1 MLELTRWAI
10 VAVLWVLVPL
20 RADALPLSD
29 FESTLDGW
37 VVLGQPGSVTRV
49 SGKGQARRGQGALA
63 YRYEVREGAVQ
74 VLMSPLQGASL
85 VGAQSLT
92 LSVKVSELTTVL
104 LSLEEQGGG
113 RWTVPAVIVPG
124 AWNDLKIPLSAL
136 VLARGADDPVD
147 PNGRLDLERVRQISV
162 LDAAA
167 MLVARSERMARMFSV
182 PLGER
187 QMLLDDIGF
196 SKEAAGAATQPGAG
210 DASSVRRIDHLAQA
224 GFGGM
229 ALGINDLRRAST
241 SGADQVVMTYPK
253 GPGLVMTWMQPV
265 SPGTFRSGDTV
276 RLTLGASMATELV
289 FKAEQANGDKF
300 ETRLNV
306 AASESPQTLSV
317 TLADLERSD
326 DSGSRRSQARPEEI
340 NQIVLMDAGGWF
352 ASKGVNRLSLWAM
365 SAQGG
370 AAPAANTQARND
382 DGSATAVPTAQV
394 RTPGWSTWTK
404 RSQPIHSG
412 PYSLVGD
419 PSVIKDGQRYR
430 MYYTCFDP
438 RRKGP
443 AICQATS
450 EHGYDWTDVQV
461 SKPVPGLMIEARPG
475 RWDDAHETP
484 YAMKYRGTYFLYFVG
499 YRDKGGFAKSFPA
512 YLGLATSTDGVHFT
526 REDEP
531 IVKTTPQ
538 GYDNDAVFSPSIVP
552 YQGELVMIYTGHC
565 WTNCPKGKG
574 VFLMAATSSD
584 GKNWVKRP
592 APILDKKALPAEV
605 KDGAAE
611 SEIVLGPDGMY
622 YLFMSWLYGNGTHD
636 IGVARSASPFGP
648 WVVNPLPIVKRP
660 AEQKGFDD
668 VGPIAPSVLIEDGK
682 VRMWFHGFSKRKS
695 IEIGYAQAPWPL
707 KLPP

>member
-1 MLELTRWAI
+1 MFELARWAALAMLCI
-10 VAVLWVLVPL
+10 LLPL
-20 RADALPLSD
+20 RAGALPLSD
-29 FESTLDGW
+29 FESSLDGW
-37 VVLGQPGSVTRV
+37 VVLGQQGSVSRV
-49 SGKGQARRGQGALA
+49 TDKGLARRGQGALA
-63 YRYEVREGAVQ
+63 YRYEVAEGAVQ
-74 VLMSPLQGASL
+74 VLLSPLQGASL
-85 VGAQSLT
+85 AGAQFLV
-92 LSVKVSELTTVL
+92 LSVKPSELSTVL

-113 RWTVPAVIVPG
+113 RWTAPAVVLPG
-124 AWNDLKIPLSAL
+124 TWNDLKIPLASF
-136 VLARGADDPVD
+136 VLAQGADDPVD

-167 MLVARSERMARMFSV
+167 MLVAQSERTARMFSV
-182 PLGER
+182 PLGSR
-187 QMLLDDIGF
+187 RMLIDDIGF
-196 SKEAAGAATQPGAG
+196 AKDGGAATGQS
-210 DASSVRRIDHLAQA
+210 DTSSTSSTPRRVDRLAQT

-229 ALGINDLRRAST
+229 ALGIKDIRRVSNQGPGHVAMEY
-241 SGADQVVMTYPK
+241 AK

-265 SPGTFRSGDTV
+265 SPGTFRPGDV
-276 RLTLGASMATELV
+276 VQLTLGASMATELV
-289 FKAEQANGDKF
+289 FKVEQANGDKF

-306 AASESPQTLSV
+306 AANGSPQTIRV
-317 TLADLERSD
+317 ALADLERSD
-326 DSGSRRSQARPEEI
+326 DSGSRRSQAKPEEI
-340 NQIVLMDAGGWF
+340 TQIVLLDAGGWF
-352 ASKGVNRLSLWAM
+352 ASKGVNQLSVWGM

-370 AAPAANTQARND
+370 TVPVASAKPAGA
-382 DGSATAVPTAQV
+382 SAVPTMQV
-394 RTPGWSTWTK
+394 RTPGWATWSK

-430 MYYTCFDP
+430 MYYTCYDP

-450 EHGYDWTDVQV
+450 EQGYEWTDVKV
-461 SKPVPGLMIEARPG
+461 SKPVPGLMVEARPG

-484 YAMKYRGTYFLYFVG
+484 YAIKYKGTYFLYFVG

-512 YLGLATSTDGVHFT
+512 YLGLATSTDGVQFT
-526 REDEP
+526 RLDEP
-531 IVKTTPQ
+531 ILKTTPQ
-538 GYDNDAVFSPSIVP
+538 GYDNDAVFSPSIVE

-574 VFLMAATSSD
+574 VFLLAATSRD
-584 GKNWVKRP
+584 GKTWVKRP
-592 APILDKKALPAEV
+592 SPILDKKALPSEV

-611 SEIVLGPDGMY
+611 SEIVLGPDGQY

-648 WVVNPLPIVKRP
+648 WEVNPLPIVKRP
-660 AEQKGFDD
+660 VEQKGFDD
-668 VGPIAPSVLIEDGK
+668 VGPIAPSVLIEGDR

-695 IEIGYAQAPWPL
+695 IEIGYAEAPWPL